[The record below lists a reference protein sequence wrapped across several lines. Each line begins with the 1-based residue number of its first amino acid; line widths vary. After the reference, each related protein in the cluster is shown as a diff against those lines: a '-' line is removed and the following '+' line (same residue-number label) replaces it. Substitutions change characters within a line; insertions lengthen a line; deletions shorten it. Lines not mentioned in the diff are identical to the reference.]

1 MDERAGQERSAKTR
15 QRLLDATINCVVD
28 HGYAGTTMQRVQARA
43 GVSRGALVHHFPSM
57 EDLLVGAIH
66 HVARRQL
73 DELRLAL
80 ASLAGGVDEGGQSV
94 QLLHAF
100 MSGPLFL
107 AGLEL
112 WLAARTNL
120 SLRSALVP
128 VERDLG
134 REIRTAVASHGTS
147 ELTKPADLDELLV
160 VLRGLAITS
169 VLRPVPELE
178 DRLLERW
185 VARVSKVPDL

>member
-1 MDERAGQERSAKTR
+1 VNERPGQVRSVQTR
-15 QRLLDATINCVVD
+15 KRLLDATVDCLVD

-57 EDLLVGAIH
+57 EDLLVGAIQ

-73 DELRLAL
+73 DQLRLAL
-80 ASLAGGVDEGGQSV
+80 ASLSGDEDERDQTV
-94 QLLHAF
+94 HLLHSF

-112 WLAARTNL
+112 WLAARTNP
-120 SLRSALVP
+120 SLRTALVP
-128 VERDLG
+128 VERELG
-134 REIRTAVASHGTS
+134 REIRAAVGSDSANK
-147 ELTKPADLDELLV
+147 LTKTADLDELLV

-169 VLRPVPELE
+169 VLRPVPDLE
-178 DRLLERW
+178 NRLIERW
-185 VARVSKVPDL
+185 IARVS